1 MSQYTEKIYKTD
13 LGTIHYWISFTDKSA
28 PWLVMLPGLSADHR
42 LFDKQVDVLCHKY
55 NCFCWD
61 APAHGKSR
69 PFKLQFSMDDM
80 CIYLND
86 IFKTEDIINPVFI
99 GQSLGGYISQYYME
113 MFPNS
118 VNGFISID
126 SCSLKRKY
134 YTNWELY
141 LLKRTKWMYMS
152 IPWKLLKK
160 WGAWGTAKSEY
171 GRRLMYKFMED
182 YQKEEYCNL
191 ADHGYRILAQA
202 VEADKSYDIS
212 CPALLLCGEKDGAGS
227 AKSYN
232 RRWAK
237 QDGHK
242 LVWLKDAGHN
252 ANTDVP
258 ETVNKLIDNF
268 VSDINKEV

>member
-13 LGTIHYWISFTDKSA
+13 LGTIHYWISFADKSA

-69 PFKLQFSMDDM
+69 PFKLNFTMEDI
-80 CIYLND
+80 CIYLHD
-86 IFKTEDIINPVFI
+86 IFDAENITNPVFI

-113 MFPNS
+113 MYPDT
-118 VNGFISID
+118 VKGFISVD
-126 SCSLKRKY
+126 SCSLKCKY
-134 YTNWELY
+134 YTAIELY

-152 IPWKLLKK
+152 IPWKMLVK
-160 WGAWGTAKSEY
+160 WGSDGVSTSEY
-171 GRRLMYKFMED
+171 GRKLMAQFMED
-182 YQKEEYCNL
+182 YTKAEYCSL

-202 VEADKSYDIS
+202 VEDDKSYDIT

-232 RRWAK
+232 RRWTK

-242 LVWLKDAGHN
+242 LIWLKNAGHN

-258 ETVNKLIDNF
+258 DEVNRIIDNF
-268 VSDINKEV
+268 VRDIF